1 MKVIKIAN
9 RTSVGGAKSHGAP
22 IPKPFGDL
30 RSIGL
35 IASGIL
41 KYGTKCMRRF
51 VLFPT
56 FLLVVPV
63 AFTQANAPWWR
74 NGSQEKM
81 CGLGTYHDALDLAFK
96 NATSGLGESLVTV
109 QVLPSFHRE
118 YALVLKQVGS
128 EVKLVR
134 VTFHDQ
140 LWRYLGPPLAV
151 SNTRQQCLDR
161 AKTAKLDT
169 VERSATPQ
177 EATRLWTWFRN
188 INLETDTCPR
198 EHGHC
203 ALISDGT
210 EFVIQTSDGHSLH
223 ITEVEGMKGVRSENP
238 ALLEWAHAVLQT
250 AENYPP

>member
-1 MKVIKIAN
+1 
-9 RTSVGGAKSHGAP
+9 
-22 IPKPFGDL
+22 
-30 RSIGL
+30 
-35 IASGIL
+35 
-41 KYGTKCMRRF
+41 MRRF
-51 VLFPT
+51 VLLPT

-63 AFTQANAPWWR
+63 AFTQANAPSWR

-151 SNTRQQCLDR
+151 SNTRQQCLDL
-161 AKTAKLDT
+161 AKTA
-169 VERSATPQ
+169 
-177 EATRLWTWFRN
+177 
-188 INLETDTCPR
+188 
-198 EHGHC
+198 
-203 ALISDGT
+203 
-210 EFVIQTSDGHSLH
+210 
-223 ITEVEGMKGVRSENP
+223 
-238 ALLEWAHAVLQT
+238 
-250 AENYPP
+250 